1 MTPRTAA
8 EPELRTFPAAVDAEG
23 HADAATREWIK
34 AEAQG
39 FHEPRLTDA
48 VVDRR
53 ARHLVADAQ
62 RLTGVYQ
69 DSGSPAGYGP
79 EVPVATFA
87 SLDGELSTGGGEP
100 VRANLI
106 SAVTVRPT
114 HRRRGLLRRMMVA
127 DLERAVAD
135 GHMLAALT
143 VSEATIYRRFGFG
156 VATAVNAVTV
166 TTDSRFRL
174 TTSPAGRCELVDA
187 GALKELG
194 PAVFARFHAGRPGSI
209 GRLSRHW
216 SVTSG
221 LEGDDRDDAPEV
233 RAAVHLDD
241 TDTIDGYVSYRF
253 KGWDTTPHTIE
264 IVDLVA
270 ATDEAYLGLW
280 EFLGSLDLVERVTW
294 EAAPADDPLRW
305 ALADWRVVKATG
317 VDDWL
322 WVRVLDAARAFE
334 ARAYVPDASGE
345 VTIDVTDA
353 LGHADGRLT
362 LRVEGGTGT
371 AEFTPRGT
379 GPAGVDAAAPG
390 DGAGAD
396 LALDVAD
403 LGSLY
408 LGGVDPRVLTA
419 AGRLRELTPGA
430 AQRARTLLAPLAP
443 VWGTTH
449 F

>member
-1 MTPRTAA
+1 MTPRTGA
-8 EPELRTFPAAVDAEG
+8 EPEIRTFPAAVDADG
-23 HADAATREWIK
+23 HADAATREWIE

-39 FHEPRLTDA
+39 FYEPRRTETIL
-48 VVDRR
+48 DRR

-69 DSGSPAGYGP
+69 ASTSPAAYGP

-87 SLDGELSTGGGEP
+87 SFDGELSTGAGES

-114 HRRRGLLRRMMVA
+114 HRRRGLLRRMMLA

-156 VATAVNAVTV
+156 VATEVNAVTV

-174 TTSPAGRCELVDA
+174 ATAPAGRCELVEPA
-187 GALKELG
+187 SLAELG
-194 PAVFARFHAGRPGSI
+194 PGVFARFHAGRPGSI
-209 GRLSRHW
+209 TRLSRHW
-216 SVTSG
+216 SRTAG

-241 TDTIDGYVSYRF
+241 SDTVDGYVSYRF
-253 KGWDTTPHTIE
+253 TGWDTTPHTVE

-270 ATDEAYLGLW
+270 ATGDAYLGLW

-294 EAAPADDPLRW
+294 DAAPVDDPLRW
-305 ALADWRVVKATG
+305 ALTDWRVVKATG

-322 WVRVLDAARAFE
+322 WIRVLDPARAFA
-334 ARAYVPDASGE
+334 ARAYVPGTTGDL
-345 VTIDVTDA
+345 TIDITDA
-353 LGHADGRLT
+353 LGHADGRLA
-362 LRVEGGTGT
+362 LRVDDGVGT
-371 AEFTPRGT
+371 AVLTPRGAD
-379 GPAGVDAAAPG
+379 AGAG
-390 DGAGAD
+390 GAD
-396 LALDVAD
+396 LVLDVAD

-408 LGGVDPRVLTA
+408 LGGVDPRVLSA
-419 AGRLRELTPGA
+419 AGRLRELVPGA
-430 AQRARTLLAPLAP
+430 ALRARTLLAPVAP